1 MSETLKKLDLNDL
14 KDVNGGQIFY
24 ARRGN
29 KTEYFVPWAAENDAN
44 LYERAWDAMIRAED
58 LGVYPEFVE
67 CDSVWVAICL
77 AKTQASHLHALNR
90 VDAFVG

>member
-1 MSETLKKLDLNDL
+1 MSETLKKLDLDDL

-29 KTEYFVPWAAENDAN
+29 KTEYFVPWAAENDVN

-77 AKTQASHLHALNR
+77 AKTQASHLHVLNR